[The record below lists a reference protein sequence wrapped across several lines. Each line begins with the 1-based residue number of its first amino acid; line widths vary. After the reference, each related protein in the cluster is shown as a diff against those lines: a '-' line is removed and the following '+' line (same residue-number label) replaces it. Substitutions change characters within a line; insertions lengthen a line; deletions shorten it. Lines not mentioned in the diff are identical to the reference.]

1 MTDTEYRYQITQV
14 PKSLQCLRTS
24 PKWFVE
30 KVNNYRMR
38 KDLPLLPKCYGVS
51 ESDPRWSVSQRLN
64 NKRALEKREVE
75 RKIPGE
81 GPVERIRRIARLKAK
96 K

>member
-1 MTDTEYRYQITQV
+1 MSDTEYRYQITQV

-24 PKWFVE
+24 PNWFVE
-30 KVNNYRMR
+30 KVNNYRR
-38 KDLPLLPKCYGVS
+38 KKDLPLLPKCYGVS
-51 ESDPRWSVSQRLN
+51 ESDPKWSMSQRLI
-64 NKRALEKREVE
+64 NKRVLEKNAIE

-81 GPVERIRRIARLKAK
+81 GPVERVRRIARLKAK

>member
-1 MTDTEYRYQITQV
+1 MSNTEYRYQITQV

-24 PKWFVE
+24 PTWFVQ
-30 KVNNYRMR
+30 KVNAYRMK

-51 ESDPRWSVSQRLN
+51 ETDPRWSVSQRLN
-64 NKRALEKREVE
+64 NKRALEKRAIE

-81 GPVERIRRIARLKAK
+81 GPVERVRRIARLKAK